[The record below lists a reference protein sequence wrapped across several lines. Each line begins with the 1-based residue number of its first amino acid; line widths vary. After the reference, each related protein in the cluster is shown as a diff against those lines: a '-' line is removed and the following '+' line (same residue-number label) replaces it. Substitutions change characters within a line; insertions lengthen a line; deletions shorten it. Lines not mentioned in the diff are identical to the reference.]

1 MAKRFGINITKYVL
15 EHENYIEENRNN
27 ITKSIIDLHSRRLS
41 YLQHE
46 RLVHLI
52 VTFMTAVIDVMFFL
66 LLVVSDL
73 YFIPY
78 VLILFVIMFI
88 LLCFYLK
95 HYFFLENHVQYWYKL
110 ADELEAKCKC

>member
-1 MAKRFGINITKYVL
+1 MKKNFGINIGKYVL
-15 EHENYIEENRNN
+15 EHEDYIEKHMD
-27 ITKSIIDLHSRRLS
+27 TATDDIIELHSRRLS

-52 VTFMTAVIDVMFFL
+52 VTFMVAVLDVL
-66 LLVVSDL
+66 LLALFMFADSDFKI
-73 YFIPY
+73 Y
-78 VLILFVIMFI
+78 ILAIFVIKFV

-110 ADELEAKCKC
+110 ADELEAKFKC